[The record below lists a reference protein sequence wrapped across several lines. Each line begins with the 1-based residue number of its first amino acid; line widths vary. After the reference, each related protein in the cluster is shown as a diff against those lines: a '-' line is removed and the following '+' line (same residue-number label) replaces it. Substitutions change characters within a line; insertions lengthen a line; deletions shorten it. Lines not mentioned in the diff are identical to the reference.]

1 MKIVVTYESA
11 DISRLIRQD
20 LARQG
25 ITATDADIKYA
36 KGVATVSV
44 EVDPDDV
51 PAPPPPMVAPMPV
64 ETTVVTEHAPPR
76 PPSPKLEAIEGGAGP
91 VDMSAVFRDSQKIA
105 ATTQGKFPAPKQHQM
120 LEGESH
126 EWPGSPGEDR

>member
-36 KGVATVSV
+36 KGNAVVSV
-44 EVDPDDV
+44 EVDPDDA
-51 PAPPPPMVAPMPV
+51 PAPVPV
-64 ETTVVTEHAPPR
+64 ETSVVAEHPAPR
-76 PPSPKLEAIEGGAGP
+76 PSPAPSPPKLETIEGGANP
-91 VDMSAVFRDSQKIA
+91 VDMSAVFRESQKLA
-105 ATTQGKFPAPKQHQM
+105 ATTEGKFPKPQHAM
-120 LEGESH
+120 LDGESF
-126 EWPGSPGEDR
+126 EFPGSPGDDR